1 MIKIYRKEINLY
13 YLYRLVVD
21 FMKIK
26 VGVFFGGNS
35 VEHEVS
41 IISAIQAIENMDKEK
56 YDIIPIYIAKD
67 NRMYCGKN
75 VGDIMSYRDINKL
88 IKSSEEVV
96 LANRNNRCVL
106 VRNGK
111 RFSINGIFDY
121 IDVAF
126 PIVHGTNV
134 EDGTIEGYLKM
145 FNLPFVGCSVLASAI
160 GMDKYVCK
168 CVLRENDIPVIDGI
182 LFYVEE
188 YKRNVNEMIKK
199 IEVFGMN
206 VIVKPVN
213 LGSSIG
219 ISVAKN
225 RDELKKALD
234 LAFRY
239 SEKVLVE
246 RLVENLME
254 INCSVV
260 GSRNNMEVSECE
272 EPIKRDEILSFTD
285 KYISGKKGS
294 KLKGSVNSGK
304 LKLPADISI
313 ELKNEI
319 QELAK
324 KVFFVLD
331 CSGVVRIDFIYDKDK
346 KKLYVNEINTIPGSL
361 AFHLWREKGVCY
373 RELLDRLIETALERE
388 RIEKKL
394 IFSFD
399 SNILEGFNGVKV
411 K

>member
-1 MIKIYRKEINLY
+1 MLRKGLVIN
-13 YLYRLVVD
+13 
-21 FMKIK
+21 MKIK

-41 IISAIQAIENMDKEK
+41 IISALQAIENMDKEK
-56 YDIIPIYIAKD
+56 YDVIPIYIAKD

-75 VGDIMSYRDINKL
+75 IGDINSYKDVEKL
-88 IKSSEEVV
+88 IKNSDEVI
-96 LANRNNRCVL
+96 LANRDNRTVL
-106 VRNGK
+106 VRNGR
-111 RFSINGIFDY
+111 RFSKKDVLDY

-145 FNLPFVGCSVLASAI
+145 FNLPFVGCSVLSSAV
-160 GMDKYVCK
+160 GMDKYFCK
-168 CVLRENDIPVIDGI
+168 CVLRENGVPVIDGKI
-182 LFYVEE
+182 FYVEE
-188 YKRNVNEMIKK
+188 FKKDNKGMMKR
-199 IEVFGMN
+199 IEEFGMP

-225 RDELKKALD
+225 KEELKKALD

-239 SEKVLVE
+239 SEKVLIE
-246 RLVENLME
+246 KLVENLME

-260 GSRNNMEVSECE
+260 GNRSKMEASECE
-272 EPIKRDEILSFTD
+272 EPIKNDEILSFTD

-304 LKLPADISI
+304 LKLPADISK
-313 ELKNEI
+313 ELRNEV

-324 KVFFVLD
+324 KVFLVLD
-331 CSGVVRIDFIYDKDK
+331 CSGVIRVDFIYDKDK
-346 KKLYVNEINTIPGSL
+346 KKLYVNEVNTIPGSL
-361 AFHLWREKGVCY
+361 AFHLWREKGVEY
-373 RELLDRLIETALERE
+373 KELLDRLIDTALDRE
-388 RIEKKL
+388 RAEKKL

-399 SNILEGFNGVKV
+399 SNILEGFNGIK
-411 K
+411 

>member
-1 MIKIYRKEINLY
+1 MLRKGLVIN
-13 YLYRLVVD
+13 
-21 FMKIK
+21 MKIK

-41 IISAIQAIENMDKEK
+41 IISAIQGIENMDKEK
-56 YDIIPIYIAKD
+56 YDVIPIYIAKD

-75 VGDIMSYRDINKL
+75 IGDINSYKDVEKL
-88 IKSSEEVV
+88 IKNSDEVI
-96 LANRNNRCVL
+96 LANRDNRTVL
-106 VRNGK
+106 VRNGR
-111 RFSINGIFDY
+111 RFSKKDVLDY

-145 FNLPFVGCSVLASAI
+145 FNLPFVGCSVLSSAV
-160 GMDKYVCK
+160 GMDKYFCK
-168 CVLRENDIPVIDGI
+168 CVLRENGVPVIDGKI
-182 LFYVEE
+182 FYVEE
-188 YKRNVNEMIKK
+188 FKKDNKGMMKR
-199 IEVFGMN
+199 IEEFGMP

-225 RDELKKALD
+225 KEELKKALD

-239 SEKVLVE
+239 SEKVLIE
-246 RLVENLME
+246 KLVENLME

-260 GSRNNMEVSECE
+260 GNRSKMEASECE
-272 EPIKRDEILSFTD
+272 EPIKNDEILSFTD

-304 LKLPADISI
+304 LKLPADIYK
-313 ELKNEI
+313 ELRNEV

-324 KVFFVLD
+324 KVFLVLD
-331 CSGVVRIDFIYDKDK
+331 CSGVIRVDFIYDKDK
-346 KKLYVNEINTIPGSL
+346 KKLYVNEVNTIPGSL
-361 AFHLWREKGVCY
+361 AFHLWREKGVEY
-373 RELLDRLIETALERE
+373 KELLDRLIDTALDRE
-388 RIEKKL
+388 RAEKKL

-399 SNILEGFNGVKV
+399 SNILEGFNGIK
-411 K
+411 

>member
-1 MIKIYRKEINLY
+1 MLRKGLVIN
-13 YLYRLVVD
+13 
-21 FMKIK
+21 MKIK

-41 IISAIQAIENMDKEK
+41 IISALQAIENMDKEK
-56 YDIIPIYIAKD
+56 YDVIPIYIAKD

-75 VGDIMSYRDINKL
+75 IGDINSYRDVEKL
-88 IKSSEEVV
+88 IKNSDEVI
-96 LANRNNRCVL
+96 LANRDNRTVL
-106 VRNGK
+106 VRNGR
-111 RFSINGIFDY
+111 RFSKRDVLDY

-145 FNLPFVGCSVLASAI
+145 FNLPFVGCSVLSSAV
-160 GMDKYVCK
+160 GMDKYFCK
-168 CVLRENDIPVIDGI
+168 CVLRENGVPVIDGKI
-182 LFYVEE
+182 FYVEE
-188 YKRNVNEMIKK
+188 FKKDNKGMMKR
-199 IEVFGMN
+199 IEEFGMP

-225 RDELKKALD
+225 KEELKKALD

-239 SEKVLVE
+239 SEKVLIE
-246 RLVENLME
+246 KLVENLME

-260 GSRNNMEVSECE
+260 GNRSKMEASECE
-272 EPIKRDEILSFTD
+272 EPIKNDEILSFTD

-304 LKLPADISI
+304 LKLPADISK
-313 ELKNEI
+313 ELRNEV

-324 KVFFVLD
+324 KVFLVLD
-331 CSGVVRIDFIYDKDK
+331 CSGVIRVDFIYDKDK
-346 KKLYVNEINTIPGSL
+346 KKLYVNEVNTIPGSL
-361 AFHLWREKGVCY
+361 AFHLWREKGVEY
-373 RELLDRLIETALERE
+373 KELLDRLIGTALDRE
-388 RIEKKL
+388 RAEKKL

-399 SNILEGFNGVKV
+399 SNILEGFNGIK
-411 K
+411 

>member
-1 MIKIYRKEINLY
+1 MIN
-13 YLYRLVVD
+13 
-21 FMKIK
+21 MKIK

-56 YDIIPIYIAKD
+56 YDVIPIYITKD
-67 NRMYCGKN
+67 NRMYCGKD
-75 VGDIMSYRDINKL
+75 VGNIMSYRDVDKL
-88 IKSSEEVV
+88 IRNSEEVI

-106 VRNGK
+106 IRNGK
-111 RFSINGIFDY
+111 KFSMKDVFDY

-134 EDGTIEGYLKM
+134 EDGTIAGYLKM
-145 FNLPFVGCSVLASAI
+145 FNLPFVGCSVLSSAV
-160 GMDKYVCK
+160 GMDKYFCK

-182 LFYVEE
+182 LFYVEDF
-188 YKRNVNEMIKK
+188 KKNINDMIKK
-199 IEVFGMN
+199 IEDFGMP

-260 GSRNNMEVSECE
+260 GSRGKMEASECE
-272 EPIKRDEILSFTD
+272 EPIKKDEILSFSD

-304 LKLPADISI
+304 LKLPADISK
-313 ELKNEI
+313 ELRNEV

-324 KVFFVLD
+324 KVFLVLD

-346 KKLYVNEINTIPGSL
+346 KKLFVNEINTIPGSL
-361 AFHLWREKGVCY
+361 AFLWKTLTRKD
-373 RELLDRLIETALERE
+373 LLIAA
-388 RIEKKL
+388 
-394 IFSFD
+394 SFRT
-399 SNILEGFNGVKV
+399 
-411 K
+411 

>member
-1 MIKIYRKEINLY
+1 MLRKGLVIN
-13 YLYRLVVD
+13 
-21 FMKIK
+21 MKIK

-41 IISAIQAIENMDKEK
+41 IISAIQGIENMDKEK
-56 YDIIPIYIAKD
+56 YDVIPIYIAKD

-75 VGDIMSYRDINKL
+75 IGDINSYKDVEKL
-88 IKSSEEVV
+88 IKNSDEVI
-96 LANRNNRCVL
+96 LANRDNRTVL
-106 VRNGK
+106 VRNGR
-111 RFSINGIFDY
+111 RFSKKDVLDY

-145 FNLPFVGCSVLASAI
+145 FNLPFVGCSVLSSAV
-160 GMDKYVCK
+160 GMDKYFCK
-168 CVLRENDIPVIDGI
+168 CVLRENGVPVIDGKI
-182 LFYVEE
+182 FYVEE
-188 YKRNVNEMIKK
+188 FKKDNKGMMKR
-199 IEVFGMN
+199 IEEFGMP

-225 RDELKKALD
+225 KEELKKALD

-239 SEKVLVE
+239 SEKVLIE
-246 RLVENLME
+246 KLVENLME

-260 GSRNNMEVSECE
+260 GNRSKMEASECE
-272 EPIKRDEILSFTD
+272 EPIKNDEILSFTD

-304 LKLPADISI
+304 LKLPADISK
-313 ELKNEI
+313 ELRNEV

-324 KVFFVLD
+324 KVFLVLD
-331 CSGVVRIDFIYDKDK
+331 CSGVIRVDFIYDKDK
-346 KKLYVNEINTIPGSL
+346 KKLYVNEVNTIPGSL
-361 AFHLWREKGVCY
+361 AFHLWREKGVEY
-373 RELLDRLIETALERE
+373 KELLDRLIDTALDRE
-388 RIEKKL
+388 RAEKKL

-399 SNILEGFNGVKV
+399 SNILEGFNGIK
-411 K
+411 

>member
-1 MIKIYRKEINLY
+1 
-13 YLYRLVVD
+13 
-21 FMKIK
+21 MKIK

-41 IISAIQAIENMDKEK
+41 IISALQAIENMDKEK
-56 YDIIPIYIAKD
+56 YDVIPIYIAKD

-75 VGDIMSYRDINKL
+75 IGDINSYKDVEKL
-88 IKSSEEVV
+88 IKNSDEVI
-96 LANRNNRCVL
+96 LANRDNRTVL
-106 VRNGK
+106 VRNGR
-111 RFSINGIFDY
+111 RFSKKDVLDY

-145 FNLPFVGCSVLASAI
+145 FDLPFVGCSVLSSAV
-160 GMDKYVCK
+160 GMDKYFCK
-168 CVLRENDIPVIDGI
+168 CVLRENGVPVIDGKI
-182 LFYVEE
+182 FYVEE
-188 YKRNVNEMIKK
+188 FKKDNKGMMKR
-199 IEVFGMN
+199 IEEFGMP

-225 RDELKKALD
+225 IDELKKALD

-239 SEKVLVE
+239 SEKVLIE
-246 RLVENLME
+246 KLVENLME

-260 GSRNNMEVSECE
+260 GSRSKMEASECE
-272 EPIKRDEILSFTD
+272 EPIKKDEILSFSD

-304 LKLPADISI
+304 LKLPADISD
-313 ELKNEI
+313 ELRSEV

-324 KVFFVLD
+324 KVFLVLD
-331 CSGVVRIDFIYDKDK
+331 CSGVIRVDFIYDKDK
-346 KKLYVNEINTIPGSL
+346 KKLYVNEVNTIPGSL
-361 AFHLWREKGVCY
+361 AFHLWREKGVEY
-373 RELLDRLIETALERE
+373 KELLDRLIDTALDRE
-388 RIEKKL
+388 RAEKKL

-399 SNILEGFNGVKV
+399 SNILEGFNGIK
-411 K
+411 